1 MTCTLC
7 KSGET
12 SEGYITVTLTRN
24 NSVIIIRDVPAEV
37 CNNCGEYYLSDSIA
51 EKIYDLADQAVK
63 KGVEIEI
70 LRWVA

>member
-7 KSGET
+7 KSGES
-12 SEGYITVTLTRN
+12 SEGYITVTPTRN
-24 NSVIIIRDVPAEV
+24 NSVIVIRDVPAEV
-37 CNNCGEYYLSDSIA
+37 CNNCGEYYLSDGIA
-51 EKIYDLADQAVK
+51 GRIYDLEDQAVK

>member
-24 NSVIIIRDVPAEV
+24 NSVIVIRDVPAEV

>member
-12 SEGYITVTLTRN
+12 SEGFITVTLTRN

-51 EKIYDLADQAVK
+51 GKIYDLADQAVK

>member
-1 MTCTLC
+1 MTCTVC

-12 SEGYITVTLTRN
+12 SEGYTTVTLTRN